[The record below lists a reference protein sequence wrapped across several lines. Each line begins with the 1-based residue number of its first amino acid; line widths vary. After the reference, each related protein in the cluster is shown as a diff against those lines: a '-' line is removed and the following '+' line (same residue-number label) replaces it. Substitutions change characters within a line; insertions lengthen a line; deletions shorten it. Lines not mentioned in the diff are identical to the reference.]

1 MMRIDKLK
9 LVSDLYL
16 IVSNLTGSFLLCLG
30 GGCSKK
36 VHSNVIKHVC
46 KHIFLTSLVS
56 HANPKSSWGLEVF
69 HPLCYPV
76 CLFGF

>member
-1 MMRIDKLK
+1 MRIDKLK

-56 HANPKSSWGLEVF
+56 HANPKSSWGLRGISSILLPCMFV
-69 HPLCYPV
+69 
-76 CLFGF
+76 